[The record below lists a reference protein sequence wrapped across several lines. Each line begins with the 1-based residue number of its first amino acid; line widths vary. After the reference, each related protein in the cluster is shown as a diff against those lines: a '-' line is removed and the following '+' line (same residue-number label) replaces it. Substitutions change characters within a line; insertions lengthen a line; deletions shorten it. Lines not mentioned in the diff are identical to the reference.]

1 MNHSDNMAVQQI
13 SSDVFEHL
21 KQQYPE
27 GDWLRIKI
35 NDLSLRSEQ
44 TRYCE
49 DSRLFFRT
57 VYTDHRGANR
67 TMQYSPGIHLPLQ
80 CDFEGRYDLHGAKVE
95 VMWVSGSPLFLVRVE
110 RPEQQP
116 LYFRCQVDVVKA
128 KLPRSMS
135 MSVNRVS
142 EVA

>member
-1 MNHSDNMAVQQI
+1 MNHTDNMAVQQI
-13 SSDVFEHL
+13 SPDVFEHL
-21 KQQYPE
+21 KQQHPE

-35 NDLSLRSEQ
+35 NDLSLRCEE

-49 DSRLFFRT
+49 DSRIFFRT

-80 CDFEGRYDLHGAKVE
+80 CDFEGRYDLHGVQVE
-95 VMWVSGSPLFLVRVE
+95 VMWVSLSQWFLVRVE
-110 RPEQQP
+110 SADTQP
-116 LYFRCQVDVVKA
+116 LYYRCTLDLVKA
-128 KLPRSMS
+128 MFPRSMS
-135 MSVNRVS
+135 MTVNRVS

>member
-1 MNHSDNMAVQQI
+1 MNHTDNMAVQQI
-13 SSDVFEHL
+13 SPDVFEHL
-21 KQQYPE
+21 KQQHPE

-35 NDLSLRSEQ
+35 NDLSLRCEEM
-44 TRYCE
+44 RYCE
-49 DSRLFFRT
+49 DDRIFFRT

-80 CDFEGRYDLHGAKVE
+80 CDFEGRYDLNQAKVE

-110 RPEQQP
+110 HPEHQP

-135 MSVNRVS
+135 MIVNRVS